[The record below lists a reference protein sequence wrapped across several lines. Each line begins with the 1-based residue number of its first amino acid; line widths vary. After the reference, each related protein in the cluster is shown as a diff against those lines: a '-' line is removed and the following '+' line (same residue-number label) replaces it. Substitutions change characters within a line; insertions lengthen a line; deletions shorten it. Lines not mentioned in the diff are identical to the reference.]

1 MKPAHYHVL
10 LGKVST
16 WATLTLL
23 AGLALILAGLAGP
36 GRAWGELYT
45 PRAAQPGTLLINEVQ
60 YDPAPTGTDTAW
72 EWFELYCATDT
83 AVSLSGWSVRDNSAT
98 TALPD
103 VSIPPRGVLVI
114 AATDK
119 FLELFPDFAGAIAYM
134 PGGKIG
140 GGLSNS
146 DDRLILLDDQGT
158 EVDKLSW
165 GTDTSAFDPPCR
177 DVAQGHSLE
186 RVPFGHDTDRASDFV
201 DQENPTPG
209 RLIPAARLYLPL
221 VKGNEE

>member
-1 MKPAHYHVL
+1 MHSSRIRPDKLNPRAAL
-10 LGKVST
+10 IPLI
-16 WATLTLL
+16 
-23 AGLALILAGLAGP
+23 GLILILAALAGP
-36 GRAWGELYT
+36 GPVWGELR
-45 PRAAQPGTLLINEVQ
+45 PLHPALPGTLLINEVQ

-72 EWFELYCATDT
+72 EWFELYAATDT

-103 VSIPPRGVLVI
+103 VSIPPGGALVI

-146 DDRLILLDDQGT
+146 DDRLILLDDQGA
-158 EVDKLSW
+158 EIDKLSW
-165 GTDTSAFDPPCR
+165 GTDTSAFDPACP
-177 DVAQGHSLE
+177 DVVQGHSLE

-201 DQENPTPG
+201 DQETPTPG

-221 VKGNEE
+221 VVKGSEK